1 MIITVFE
8 DPINS
13 YLNPLNRLKAS
24 FELRCGAFTNLER
37 IYNSVQRDCEIQLCV
52 RGELKNLIQS
62 RYPQTT
68 VNPKKLSGGVWL
80 NGSALWNKELIETIV
95 SGKSFSKDERLIAIN
110 TYENVKLNDFNSFIE
125 ESSMV
130 STEINI
136 FLMKNLWDLIF
147 FQNKI
152 IENDA
157 QNFVDFNNGK
167 IHPSVVLEGC
177 DNIFIG
183 NDAEVKPGVV
193 LDATHGPII
202 IDRNVIIDIGALIQG
217 PIYIGAHSIINPGAK
232 LRRNISIGTACKI
245 GGEIEDVIFESYSNK
260 QHDGFLGHSHVGSW
274 VNLGANTNNSDLK
287 NNYGDIKIFNGLE
300 KYDTKKKFFG
310 SIIGDYVR
318 TGISTMLN
326 TGSIIDICANIFG
339 SDFQPKYVPPFQWGK
354 NNKTEL
360 DKLIATIQIIKSRR
374 DKKLN
379 KFEKNLISQIYKKII
394 N

>member
-37 IYNSVQRDCEIQLCV
+37 IYNSVHRNYEIQLCV
-52 RGELKNLIQS
+52 REEIKDLIQS
-62 RYPQTT
+62 RYPQIT
-68 VNPKKLSGGVWL
+68 VNPKELSAGVWL

-95 SGKSFSKDERLIAIN
+95 SGKSFCKDERFIAIN
-110 TYENVKLNDFNSFIE
+110 TYENIKLKDFNSFIE
-125 ESSMV
+125 DSSMV
-130 STEINI
+130 ATEINI
-136 FLMKNLWDLIF
+136 FLMKNLWDFIF
-147 FQNKI
+147 VQNKI

-157 QNFVDFNNGK
+157 QNFLDYNHGK
-167 IHPSVVLEGC
+167 IHPSVILEGG

-217 PIYIGAHSIINPGAK
+217 PIYIGPNSIINPGAK
-232 LRRNISIGTACKI
+232 LRRNISIGKACKI

-287 NNYGDIKIFNGLE
+287 NNYGDITIFNGIE
-300 KYDTKKKFFG
+300 KFDTKKKFFG
-310 SIIGDYVR
+310 SVIGDYVR

-339 SDFQPKYVPPFQWGK
+339 SDFQPKYVPPFQWG
-354 NNKTEL
+354 NDNKTEL
-360 DKLIATIQIIKSRR
+360 EKLIETIQIMKSRR
-374 DKKLN
+374 GKELN
-379 KFEKNLISQIYKKII
+379 DSEKTLISQIYEK